1 MTGTV
6 PFDQPYQGNL
16 WRLEISTHDGRT
28 FANWRK
34 WYWQGTDLRPTRQGT
49 TIPLERIVELH
60 DALGAYLASEPPLL
74 K

>member
-6 PFDQPYQGNL
+6 LFDQPYQGNL
-16 WRLEISTHDGRT
+16 WRLEISTHEGRT

-60 DALGAYLASEPPLL
+60 EALGAYLASNPLVRR
-74 K
+74 